1 MGMNISLINY
11 LAYSNLLK
19 VFGLFG
25 LFVFLFVCFFVCFFM
40 TTYKVDTNRGNN
52 YFWEFKSVKG
62 RSKIAIPSY
71 FFGWQDGKFWTFSL
85 FTKEGRISN
94 NIMADDGD
102 NNKLYISLSIK
113 NVITRKTIPL
123 SSIKSY
129 TFLARW

>member
-1 MGMNISLINY
+1 MGMIIPLIDHAACTSLLIS
-11 LAYSNLLK
+11 
-19 VFGLFG
+19 FGLIVL
-25 LFVFLFVCFFVCFFM
+25 LFICILIYVLTATF
-40 TTYKVDTNRGNN
+40 KVDTNNGSN
-52 YFWEFKSVKG
+52 YFWEFKRVKG
-62 RSKIAIPSY
+62 RTRIAIPSY

-85 FTKEGRISN
+85 FTRENRISS
-94 NIMADDGD
+94 NIMADVDD

>member
-1 MGMNISLINY
+1 MGMIIPLIDHAACTSLLIS
-11 LAYSNLLK
+11 
-19 VFGLFG
+19 FGLIVL
-25 LFVFLFVCFFVCFFM
+25 LFICLLIYILTATF
-40 TTYKVDTNRGNN
+40 KVDTNNGSN
-52 YFWEFKSVKG
+52 YFWEFKRVKG
-62 RSKIAIPSY
+62 RTRIAIPLY

-85 FTKEGRISN
+85 FTRENRISS
-94 NIMADDGD
+94 NIMADVDD

>member
-1 MGMNISLINY
+1 MGMIIPLINH
-11 LAYSNLLK
+11 ATCTSLLIS
-19 VFGLFG
+19 FG
-25 LFVFLFVCFFVCFFM
+25 LFVFVFVCPFM
-40 TTYKVDTNRGNN
+40 CLITATFKVDTNHGSN
-52 YFWEFKSVKG
+52 YFWEFKRVKG
-62 RSKIAIPSY
+62 RTRIAIPSY

-85 FTKEGRISN
+85 FTRENRISS

>member
-1 MGMNISLINY
+1 MGMIVPLIDHAACTSLLIS
-11 LAYSNLLK
+11 
-19 VFGLFG
+19 FGLIVL
-25 LFVFLFVCFFVCFFM
+25 LFICILIYVL
-40 TTYKVDTNRGNN
+40 TATYKVDTNGGSN

-62 RSKIAIPSY
+62 RTRIAIPSY

-85 FTKEGRISN
+85 FTKEGRISS
-94 NIMADDGD
+94 NIMADVDD

>member
-1 MGMNISLINY
+1 MGMIIPLIDHAACSSLLIS
-11 LAYSNLLK
+11 
-19 VFGLFG
+19 FGLIVL
-25 LFVFLFVCFFVCFFM
+25 LFICILIYVLTATF
-40 TTYKVDTNRGNN
+40 KVDTNNGSN
-52 YFWEFKSVKG
+52 YFWEFKRVKG
-62 RSKIAIPSY
+62 RTRIAIPSY

-85 FTKEGRISN
+85 FTRENRISS
-94 NIMADDGD
+94 NIMADVDD